1 MLNKTII
8 FTLIFIGLFLIP
20 FSFAQDNSTE
30 VLSDDSSY
38 SDIYFDASLADDNGD
53 GSKEN
58 PYKYLNSSRIKDNSN
73 IHLADGLY
81 ELDSPK
87 TVYNYNAFMGESMEN
102 TIITYN
108 KAGYLFSN
116 RGTLILNNLTIKGA
130 SIYNTNTLIADN
142 VIFRDSNSDYGGS
155 IYSLPAVVNI
165 SNSYFINNTA
175 KLGGAICDIGS
186 SMTLIN
192 ITAIN
197 NSAVYQGG
205 AIYKMYAELNLTSS
219 LFINNSAGEGESV
232 FCDFS
237 KFSMANNT
245 FNQNNLYSVV
255 NSEENFVNNTFDQAE
270 LVKLDYYNINFE
282 RPDYI
287 QMFYNPYNSTIPSR
301 YNLKDYGWVTPVKN
315 QGNDGNCWAFAGIG
329 ALESCILKA
338 TGLVFDFSEEN
349 MKNLMAT
356 FSDYGWTHPTNNGGT
371 DDMIIGYF
379 SSWMGPVNESD
390 DEYII
395 NTYLSPL
402 MESIMHVQN
411 VIYLPRSSYTDN
423 DAIKQAILNYG
434 AVCTSLYSTH
444 STYQYY
450 KGTESPNHAVVI
462 VGWDD
467 NMPKSKFSGSPPV
480 MELGFVKT
488 VGDLVGEMKVI
499 FMFHIMI
506 PDLHK

>member
-81 ELDSPK
+81 ELDSSK

-205 AIYKMYAELNLTSS
+205 AIYKM
-219 LFINNSAGEGESV
+219 
-232 FCDFS
+232 
-237 KFSMANNT
+237 
-245 FNQNNLYSVV
+245 
-255 NSEENFVNNTFDQAE
+255 
-270 LVKLDYYNINFE
+270 
-282 RPDYI
+282 
-287 QMFYNPYNSTIPSR
+287 
-301 YNLKDYGWVTPVKN
+301 
-315 QGNDGNCWAFAGIG
+315 
-329 ALESCILKA
+329 
-338 TGLVFDFSEEN
+338 
-349 MKNLMAT
+349 
-356 FSDYGWTHPTNNGGT
+356 
-371 DDMIIGYF
+371 
-379 SSWMGPVNESD
+379 
-390 DEYII
+390 
-395 NTYLSPL
+395 
-402 MESIMHVQN
+402 
-411 VIYLPRSSYTDN
+411 
-423 DAIKQAILNYG
+423 
-434 AVCTSLYSTH
+434 
-444 STYQYY
+444 
-450 KGTESPNHAVVI
+450 
-462 VGWDD
+462 
-467 NMPKSKFSGSPPV
+467 
-480 MELGFVKT
+480 
-488 VGDLVGEMKVI
+488 
-499 FMFHIMI
+499 
-506 PDLHK
+506 